1 MFHLNEQE
9 RVKAKV
15 KPPRM
20 GGEKRGVFATR
31 SPHRPCPIGLS
42 LVKIDR
48 VVNDTLHISGVDLV
62 DGTPVLDIKPYIPA
76 YDNPA
81 LHSHSLRET
90 TGSKTCPCQLQDSLV
105 RVPPWVYSQETSCID
120 VEMSKKAE
128 DQLSLFHCH
137 PTAGNFSS
145 DNCKLHAEKTSSE
158 VEPANKEL
166 SSYVLH
172 TFRSV
177 SDAREAIVEVLKQDP
192 RSVYRRERFSHELY
206 KFSMDNLNVTC
217 EFTTAGKAKVI
228 DIHPKER
235 WVYKHSSSESDGGT
249 VSLS

>member
-1 MFHLNEQE
+1 VFHLNEQE
-9 RVKAKV
+9 RVMAKV

-81 LHSHSLRET
+81 LHSHRLRE
-90 TGSKTCPCQLQDSLV
+90 TGSKTCRCQLQDSLV
-105 RVPPWVYSQETSCID
+105 RVPPWVDSQESSCID
-120 VEMSKKAE
+120 VEISKKAE

-166 SSYVLH
+166 SPHVLH
-172 TFRSV
+172 TFS
-177 SDAREAIVEVLKQDP
+177 SICDAREAIVEVLKQDP
-192 RSVYRRERFSHELY
+192 RSVYRKDKCSHEPY
-206 KFSMDNLNVTC
+206 KFSIDNLNITC
-217 EFTTAGKAKVI
+217 EFTTEGKAKVI
-228 DIHPKER
+228 DIHPKKQL
-235 WVYKHSSSESDGGT
+235 VYKHSSSDSDGGT
-249 VSLS
+249 VSSS